1 MRTRIL
7 KSIAFMAT
15 LLILLILGQVFGTA
29 EVSDGA
35 SEYEITTVGG
45 KLNPVNFAMML
56 LVPVL
61 VAIGVF
67 AVMVIAGL
75 IRIEIESDEDKGT

>member
-1 MRTRIL
+1 
-7 KSIAFMAT
+7 MAT
-15 LLILLILGQVFGTA
+15 LLILLNLGQVFGTA

-35 SEYEITTVGG
+35 SEYEVTTVGG